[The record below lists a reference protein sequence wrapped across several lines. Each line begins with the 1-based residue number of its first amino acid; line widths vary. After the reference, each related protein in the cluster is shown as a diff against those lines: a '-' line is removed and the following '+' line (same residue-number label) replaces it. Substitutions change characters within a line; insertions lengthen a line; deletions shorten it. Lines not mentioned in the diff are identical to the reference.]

1 MNDNVRKRIAF
12 ALKCKPEEVPE
23 KIDDLKVALDN
34 RRAELKAAKGV
45 KYGKPV
51 HESL

>member
-1 MNDNVRKRIAF
+1 MDNNVKQRIAF

-23 KIDDLKVALDN
+23 NIEELKAALDN

-45 KYGKPV
+45 KYV
-51 HESL
+51 T